1 MTVSLTNLRTR
12 CALNYYKFPYDFQT
26 CEVKVGSWQHSNKRI
41 DFDSDDG
48 DIDVSKL
55 IANNI
60 FKLIDVIVFDT
71 VALTR
76 FSPLQNATDVV
87 YQFKLE
93 REPRNYMIN
102 NVVPSFLIAGVNLL
116 MFNFKFVSQCTISK
130 LKDVESSL
138 LIFYFT
144 FTAR

>member
-1 MTVSLTNLRTR
+1 MKVTVSLTNLRTR
-12 CALNYYKFPYDFQT
+12 CELNYYKFPYDFQT
-26 CEVKVGSWQHSNKRI
+26 CEVKVGSWQHSSKRI

-55 IANNI
+55 ISNNI
-60 FKLIDVIVFDT
+60 FKLIDVAVFDT
-71 VALTR
+71 IALTR
-76 FSPLQNATDVV
+76 FSPQQNATDVV

-130 LKDVESSL
+130 LKNLNLLYFSL
-138 LIFYFT
+138 ISP
-144 FTAR
+144 